1 MKSANTMKSLIKPVC
16 LIASLWMTA
25 CGDDTEKKAT
35 PPKPIQTIVFLDK
48 STSAGGGY
56 TEFALQK
63 YNRTLKDLVANN
75 IRGKGDRLDI
85 YYIHENTTKAEA
97 FSGVSK
103 AAITDDTT
111 DMNPTDKEAIRNDFE
126 LALRKE
132 KTEFQNQALRHM
144 MAENVTAT
152 NQQTDIWGTLEVLK
166 RIADTTASIQVY
178 YLSDMI
184 ESAKGANRRD
194 FHTNPPQSREQAEE
208 WAKADAN
215 LLKKDY
221 QSLPFDK
228 MNIHF
233 VLPFEPTSTTRE
245 NNPNVTYYWE
255 TLFDLLGYKKRVE
268 EVN

>member
-1 MKSANTMKSLIKPVC
+1 MKFLVKTSC
-16 LIASLWMTA
+16 LLALLALAA
-25 CGDDTEKKAT
+25 CGDDTEQKTA
-35 PPKPIQTIVFLDK
+35 PPKPIQSIVFLDK

-63 YNRTLKDLVANN
+63 YNRTLKNMVTGN
-75 IRGKGDRLDI
+75 IRGRGDRLDI

-97 FSGVSK
+97 FSGISK
-103 AAITDDTT
+103 AAISEDTT

-132 KTEFQNQALRHM
+132 RTDFQAQAQHHL
-144 MAENVTAT
+144 MAQNATAT
-152 NQQTDIWGTLEVLK
+152 NQQTDIWGTLEVIK
-166 RIADTTASIQVY
+166 RIADTSSIVNVY

-194 FHTNPPQSREQAEE
+194 FHTTPPQSRTQAEE
-208 WAKADAN
+208 WAKADAEI
-215 LLKKDY
+215 LKKDY
-221 QSLPFDK
+221 ASIPFDK
-228 MNIHF
+228 ITIYF
-233 VLPFEPTSTTRE
+233 VLPFEPTSTSRE

-255 TLFDLLGYKKRVE
+255 TLFDGLGYKKRIT